1 MLRHILGSEINPAN
15 SAATHFC
22 NLFTCPGQLN
32 RWPCHWV
39 SRSDFWFQLRDF
51 CETFERLLRDFWETF
66 ETLLRDFWETFGR
79 LLWDFWETIER
90 RLWDFWETFMTLRS
104 SDLQS
109 DGYLDNK
116 SSDFWIL
123 LSIMLFRD
131 DFKLWLSLGEDYYFL
146 WGNLSYCV
154 N

>member
-1 MLRHILGSEINPAN
+1 MLRHILGSEINPVN
-15 SAATHFC
+15 SAATYLC
-22 NLFTCPGQLN
+22 NLFSCQGQLN

-116 SSDFWIL
+116 SSDFWIV

-131 DFKLWLSLGEDYYFL
+131 AGVYILPKNWFFYKSLFGDMIFL
-146 WGNLSYCV
+146 
-154 N
+154 